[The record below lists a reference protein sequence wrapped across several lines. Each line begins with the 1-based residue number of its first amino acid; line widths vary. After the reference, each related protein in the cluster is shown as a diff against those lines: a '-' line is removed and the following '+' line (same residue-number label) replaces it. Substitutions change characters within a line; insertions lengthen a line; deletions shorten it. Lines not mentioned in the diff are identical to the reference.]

1 MATPALAI
9 RRFAL
14 TVEGAPA
21 RARAAV
27 RLAESAV
34 RDFLPA
40 ALDGRLP
47 DTEGDSLLMLRRLEL
62 DLHLDEGDDAR
73 RIAGRLAA
81 AIAAAIGCALLPAA
95 AGGSEAEEGEVD
107 DALPR
112 FASAADRVAAFLTAL
127 VEGRDTAAWWFRTF
141 EGVRLLPRSA
151 AARTVLLRDPGE
163 MPAIFACLDPVIG
176 SRLAALSTP
185 ADAGLLLDALATLPS
200 APVGDAGWQALAAA
214 LRRAA
219 ARAPLP
225 RALEAL
231 ILLAA
236 TPASPGITGEVARAA
251 RAAAHLSAKAERD
264 GRRAGRHEPAAGK
277 APALPPALR
286 AALHE
291 TGRNPSRGSAEAPL
305 FSPLGGYA
313 LLLPALLELDLE
325 GASPV
330 AVTQLLVLAAAAG
343 DGRLLDDP
351 FWLQLLGLPPRLSL
365 AELPPIRGAG
375 PFPPG
380 SDRSVA
386 LPRGLGGRALR
397 RVIAGL
403 ARRVLARF
411 AGRLPGFASASALFL
426 RTNLLGAGASLAER
440 DGIFVVRLERPPLDV
455 LLSMTGAGEREL
467 MLPDGRPVRLERRR

>member
-1 MATPALAI
+1 MAAPALKI

-21 RARAAV
+21 RARAAA

-47 DTEGDSLLMLRRLEL
+47 DREGDSLLMLRRLEL

-81 AIAAAIGCALLPAA
+81 AIAAAIGCALLPADE
-95 AGGSEAEEGEVD
+95 SEAGERVERE
-107 DALPR
+107 ALPR

-127 VEGRDTAAWWFRTF
+127 VEGRDTSAWWFRSF

-151 AARTVLLRDPGE
+151 AARTVLLRNPGA
-163 MPAIFACLDPVIG
+163 MPAIFACLDPVVG

-200 APVGDAGWQALAAA
+200 APVGEAGWQALAAA

-231 ILLAA
+231 IMLAA
-236 TPASPGITGEVARAA
+236 TPASPGMTGEVARAV
-251 RAAAHLSAKAERD
+251 RAAAHLSAKAQREGRGA
-264 GRRAGRHEPAAGK
+264 GRREPAAGK
-277 APALPPALR
+277 ASALPPALR
-286 AALHE
+286 VALHE

-365 AELPPIRGAG
+365 AELPPIRGVG

-380 SDRSVA
+380 PDRSVA
-386 LPRGLGGRALR
+386 LPRGLGGRASR

-411 AGRLPGFASASALFL
+411 AGRLPGFASATTLFL

-440 DGIFVVRLERPPLDV
+440 DGIVVVRLERPPLDV

-467 MLPDGRPVRLERRR
+467 ILPDGRPVRLERRR